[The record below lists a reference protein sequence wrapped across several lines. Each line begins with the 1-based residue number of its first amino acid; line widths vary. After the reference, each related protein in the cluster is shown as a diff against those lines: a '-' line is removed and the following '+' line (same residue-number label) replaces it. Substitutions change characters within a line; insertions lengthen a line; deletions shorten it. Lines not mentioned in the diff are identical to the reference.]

1 MSGAPG
7 FMSGAPGFMSGAP
20 GFMSGAPGFMDGA
33 PGFMPEP
40 GREGASMLFEGE
52 CSGYLEW
59 LWRE

>member
-7 FMSGAPGFMSGAP
+7 FMEGAPGFMG
-20 GFMSGAPGFMDGA
+20 GAPGFMDGA